1 MRRSGALTLGVVLT
15 LGGVTGG
22 RGQELSGSLAASN
35 SPPLDGFVLPT
46 LPENWADLPFRLRAF
61 QAVSY
66 NSNINS
72 IPLGSPVPARE
83 SRGDF
88 TSVTNVGFST
98 KAHVYDQGLYLD
110 ATIGVTRYLHQTR
123 FDSNTYSV
131 NAGDNWTLT
140 SRCSGNLGVSLNKAN
155 STLFSSVTPSTPL
168 APSSVTPPPTTLVGA
183 GVNYTTT
190 TSFNESGRCAVSNG
204 FSLLFN
210 SSWSEVTNSNPVDAL
225 LNARTTML
233 SAGIEYAK
241 GADTVTVLAT
251 STENIFSRGP
261 VANAIGLAN
270 VTDFHSFTLGYTR
283 RINPNLSVN
292 GLIGLVGTTNAFTLG
307 LPRTLLPLYTLGATW
322 AFTPK
327 LSLNASASRTVAP
340 PTTIIANAEINYNA
354 TVGLG
359 YQITPKLAF
368 SVSGSIGRSSGAFT
382 PSAVTS
388 LAPFLV
394 GASIFYTAST
404 GLAYTMTPF
413 LSANLSASY
422 TERVVN
428 HTVTPEDLIT
438 ASLRPFAGRRRCSS
452 RRGRGGPES
461 GRRPRDRAKSE
472 PSGPT
477 AQQRRPDRLEGL
489 RGDRDR
495 VHGPLAVEE
504 RLGDRRT

>member
-1 MRRSGALTLGVVLT
+1 LTLGVVLT

-35 SPPLDGFVLPT
+35 AAPSDGFVLPT
-46 LPENWADLPFRLRAF
+46 LPENWADLPFTLRAS

-72 IPLGSPVPARE
+72 VALGSPVPV
-83 SRGDF
+83 RGDF
-88 TSVTNVGFST
+88 TSATNVSFLT
-98 KAHVYDQGLYLD
+98 KANVYDQQLYLD
-110 ATIGVTRYLHQTR
+110 ATIGVIRYLHETS

-140 SRCSGNLGVSLNKAN
+140 SRCSGNLGVSLNRAN
-155 STLFSSVTPSTPL
+155 STLFSTVTPSIPVTPSTP
-168 APSSVTPPPTTLVGA
+168 VTPPTTLVGA

-190 TSFNESGRCAVSNG
+190 TSFNGSGKCAVSNG
-204 FSLLFN
+204 FSLLLN
-210 SSWSEVTNSNPVDAL
+210 SNWSEVTNSNPIDAL
-225 LNARTTML
+225 LDGRTTMV

-251 STENIFSRGP
+251 STWNIFSRSP
-261 VANAIGLAN
+261 AVIATGLAN

-283 RINPNLSVN
+283 QIDPNLSVN

-340 PTTIIANAEINYNA
+340 PTTIIANAESNYNA

-368 SVSGSIGRSSGAFT
+368 SLSGSIGRSSGAFT
-382 PSAVTS
+382 PSAVTN
-388 LAPFLV
+388 LAPFLT
-394 GASIFYTAST
+394 GASNFYSAST
-404 GLAYTMTPF
+404 SLAYTMTPF

-428 HTVTPEDLIT
+428 HTITPEDLIT
-438 ASLRPFAGRRRCSS
+438 VSLNYSP
-452 RRGRGGPES
+452 
-461 GRRPRDRAKSE
+461 
-472 PSGPT
+472 
-477 AQQRRPDRLEGL
+477 
-489 RGDRDR
+489 
-495 VHGPLAVEE
+495 H
-504 RLGDRRT
+504 